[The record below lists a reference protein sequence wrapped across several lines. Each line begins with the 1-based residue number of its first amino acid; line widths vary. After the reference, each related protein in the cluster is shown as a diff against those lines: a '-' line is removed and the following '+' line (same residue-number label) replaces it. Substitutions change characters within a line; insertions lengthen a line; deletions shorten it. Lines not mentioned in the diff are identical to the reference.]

1 MKTLAR
7 KIRNGMVLF
16 LIIIVLLLLMGSIIQ
31 AVCKCL
37 ELKKMN
43 AHAYGH
49 LIDVDGRKMNVEIR
63 GDGPE
68 TIVILPALG
77 DPSPILEFR
86 QLAGQLSGNFKVI
99 TVEPFGYGL
108 SDGTDRQRTPENISQ
123 EIHACLQAL
132 DCKEYYLMP
141 HSISGAYSLCYA
153 QTYRGEVKGVIGLDI
168 SVPGMY
174 GEVPA
179 VIGFME
185 DASPYIGKAKTTVG
199 LARLS
204 ADTNPDSYLP
214 AVKGYDWS
222 QQEMQMLKWIT
233 LDKAY
238 NKTSMDEV
246 KRTRANLDGMQGLK
260 FPKDVPVLYFLSE
273 NNSQMIPAW
282 QKLHE
287 NLVQDKERSKT
298 IMLSGSHY
306 VYYDHGSEIAETA
319 TEWILNLQAAPE

>member
-1 MKTLAR
+1 MKMAR
-7 KIRNGMVLF
+7 KIKNGLKCF
-16 LIIIVLLLLMGSIIQ
+16 LILLIVILLIGAIIQ
-31 AVCKCL
+31 AICKHL
-37 ELKKMN
+37 ELAKIN
-43 AHAYGH
+43 DHAYGH
-49 LIDVDGRKMNVEIR
+49 LIDVDGQKMNVEIK
-63 GDGPE
+63 GDGAE

-86 QLAGQLSGNFKVI
+86 QLAGLLSKDFRVI

-108 SDGTDRQRTPENISQ
+108 SDGTDRDRTPENIS
-123 EIHACLQAL
+123 EELHACLQAL
-132 DCKEYYLMP
+132 DCKKYYLMP
-141 HSISGAYSLCYA
+141 HSISGAYSVYYA

-174 GEVPA
+174 SEVPA

-185 DASPYIGKAKTTVG
+185 DVFPYIGKAKTAVG

-204 ADTNPDSYLP
+204 ADINPNSYIP

-222 QQEMQMLKWIT
+222 QEEKHLLKWIT

-246 KRTRANLDGMQGLK
+246 KCTRGNLDKMQELK

-282 QKLHE
+282 KSLHE
-287 NLVQDKERSKT
+287 NLVQDKERSKMV
-298 IMLSGSHY
+298 ILSGTHY

-319 TEWILNLQAAPE
+319 REWILNLQAMPD